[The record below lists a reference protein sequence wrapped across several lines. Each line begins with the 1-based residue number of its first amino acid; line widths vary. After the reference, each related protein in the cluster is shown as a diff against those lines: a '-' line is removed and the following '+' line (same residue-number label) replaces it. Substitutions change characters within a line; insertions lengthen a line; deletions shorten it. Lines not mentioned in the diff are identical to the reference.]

1 MDMVMVAVLHYASEM
16 SEVLPFVI
24 LPGACAAA
32 RKWSRAAPRRGEYGN
47 GITALG
53 LGGYVNVG
61 AIGCS
66 ALESSQISWASH

>member
-1 MDMVMVAVLHYASEM
+1 MAS
-16 SEVLPFVI
+16 
-24 LPGACAAA
+24 
-32 RKWSRAAPRRGEYGN
+32 PRW
-47 GITALG
+47 G